1 VDRYRFLNLFPCTSP
16 ELRSIGYNEVT
27 NTVSKTMH
35 NSTQRSAVID
45 GLDDLDNRPNEK
57 RFPLPDISQMV
68 PYKPKLNAFPG
79 EHIVPGNKNEIYIYL
94 LFKYYK

>member
-1 VDRYRFLNLFPCTSP
+1 MDRYRFLNLFPCTSP

-35 NSTQRSAVID
+35 NSTQRSAIID

-57 RFPLPDISQMV
+57 RLPLPDVSQMI

-79 EHIVPGNKNEIYIYL
+79 EHIVPG
-94 LFKYYK
+94 KYK

>member
-1 VDRYRFLNLFPCTSP
+1 
-16 ELRSIGYNEVT
+16 
-27 NTVSKTMH
+27 MH

-57 RFPLPDISQMV
+57 RLPLPDVSQMV

-79 EHIVPGNKNEIYIYL
+79 EHIVPGNKNEIFVCFLNIINNILKEEPFRRHHL
-94 LFKYYK
+94 LAN